1 MHFSVEKTYYG
12 LSYAKK
18 RKYDLLS
25 TIYMYTMG
33 QIIYSHY
40 RFRAQSLTSNRKAW
54 FRYPA
59 SLVRRFWEM

>member
-25 TIYMYTMG
+25 TIYVYYG
-33 QIIYSHY
+33 PNHLLSLSIYKNNVIEK
-40 RFRAQSLTSNRKAW
+40 FK
-54 FRYPA
+54 
-59 SLVRRFWEM
+59 